1 MSFVTKSKLQRFFTG
16 LKDVFAAKN
25 HTHNDKVD
33 NTETGA
39 NDLLAKLTTSWSAAP
54 TDDTYFI
61 RQDIGGGNIF
71 GRLKFSTVWTY
82 IKGKADSVYQPKGSY
97 ATSGHTHDDRYYT
110 ESEIDSKLNN
120 KAAASHI
127 HDDRYYTES
136 EIDTKLNGKAASIHT
151 HTKSQITDF
160 PTSLPASDVYTW
172 AKASTKPSYSWGEI
186 TGKPSTF
193 TPSGHSHNAFGK
205 ATADAAGSAGF
216 VPAPAKGQQGQ
227 YLRGDG
233 TWATPTNT
241 TYGAASQSA
250 NGLMSAADKRKL
262 DSVDM
267 ANACMYD
274 GASTDISEMQSTC
287 DYIDG
292 GAY

>member
-39 NDLLAKLTTSWSAAP
+39 NGLLAKLTTSWSAAP

-61 RQDIGGGNIF
+61 RQDTGGGNTF
-71 GRLKFSTVWTY
+71 GRLKFSTAWTY
-82 IKGKADSVYQPKGSY
+82 IKGKADSIYQPKGSY

-110 ESEIDSKLNN
+110 ESEIDSKL
-120 KAAASHI
+120 K
-127 HDDRYYTES
+127 
-136 EIDTKLNGKAASIHT
+136 GKAASTHT

-172 AKASTKPSYSWGEI
+172 AKASAKPSYSWGEI
-186 TGKPSTF
+186 TGKPSAF
-193 TPSGHSHNAFGK
+193 TPSGHSHNTFGK
-205 ATADAAGSAGF
+205 ATANAAGSAGF
-216 VPAPAKGQQGQ
+216 VPAPAKGQQGL

-241 TYGAASQSA
+241 TYGVASQSA
-250 NGLMSAADKRKL
+250 NGLMSATDKKKFDTQACFYL
-262 DSVDM
+262 SGT
-267 ANACMYD
+267 NAS
-274 GASTDISEMQSTC
+274 GEIKTTC

-292 GAY
+292 GSY